1 MGESHDRQVEVSA
14 EKANCVRFR
23 DLAIELGLTNPE
35 LVTKSFRF
43 GIKVITGDVANHQFS
58 QSEADL
64 LRESIDEPKI
74 DKPEDGRSKKKE
86 E

>member
-1 MGESHDRQVEVSA
+1 MSA
-14 EKANCVRFR
+14 EKANYVRFR

-58 QSEADL
+58 KSEADL

-74 DKPEDGRSKKKE
+74 DLLPDASNIKKQMAFF
-86 E
+86 